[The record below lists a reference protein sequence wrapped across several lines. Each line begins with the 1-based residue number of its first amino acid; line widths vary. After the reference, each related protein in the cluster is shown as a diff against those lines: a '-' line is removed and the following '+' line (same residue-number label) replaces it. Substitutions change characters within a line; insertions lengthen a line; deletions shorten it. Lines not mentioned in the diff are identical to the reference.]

1 MKPLTIIF
9 FLLGTAAMAQ
19 DHNIAHFSVWNPKP
33 GQAAAFE
40 NGYKQHLLWHKA
52 NNDTWNWYGWYIVS
66 GTRTGQFIDVTVNH
80 AWDDFNHSVNPAG
93 DGADNALHTEPFA
106 DYLRAYKV
114 ALALFSDPAD
124 KKLLAAK
131 MLRMFTIDV
140 NDINRGAKLVE
151 KVIADYKTKTG
162 GNFIVYNVVDGG
174 SLKQL
179 IVLVPMASIAD
190 MEKTAALPA
199 SLSDAAGTIT
209 GVAAETLLFKPDMSI
224 NVN

>member
-1 MKPLTIIF
+1 MKLITIA
-9 FLLGTAAMAQ
+9 FLLLGGAAMAQ
-19 DHNIAHFSVWNPKP
+19 DRNIAHFSVWNPKP
-33 GQAAAFE
+33 GQAATFE
-40 NGYKQHLLWHKA
+40 TGYKQHLLWHKA
-52 NNDTWNWYGWYIVS
+52 NNDTWNWYGWYIIS

-114 ALALFSDPAD
+114 ALASFSDPAD

-140 NDINRGAKLVE
+140 NDISRGAKLVE
-151 KVIADYKTKTG
+151 KVIADYKAKTG
-162 GNFIVYNVVDGG
+162 SSFIVYNVVDGG
-174 SLKQL
+174 NLKQL

-190 MEKTAALPA
+190 MEKTATLPA

-209 GVAAETLLFKPDMSI
+209 GVVAETLLFKPDMSI